1 MVSPTQKPTGKRL
14 TVMSRLKAFSTICAA
29 SALALAAGTADAAT
43 ITVASVAGAWTG
55 WTGGDASVSVTDG
68 NPTAIRWGAM
78 DTPTKKGAKSG
89 YDFFGLMPPE
99 TVFEHDQSIIVGEL
113 THLNYAIP
121 DYAAIKQATLQVVFS
136 FWLDSDTK
144 DAASL
149 RTITS
154 TFMFDHAETP
164 NQPASGMCPN
174 GIAWGEGI
182 NIKGCADLVLAS
194 TNPANSTS
202 ITIDGSEYR
211 FDVTGFMIG
220 DTPMDKFWTQESARS
235 TAQLTARFT
244 YVAPIPV
251 PAAGLLLL
259 GSLGALGALSRR
271 RRSA

>member
-1 MVSPTQKPTGKRL
+1 
-14 TVMSRLKAFSTICAA
+14 MSRLKAIQTFCAA

-43 ITVASVAGAWTG
+43 ITVASVVGHWTG
-55 WTGGDASVSVTDG
+55 WTGGDASVNVTDG
-68 NPTAIRWGAM
+68 NPTMIRWGAM

-99 TVFEHDQSIIVGEL
+99 TVFEHDQSIVVGEFA
-113 THLNYAIP
+113 HLNYAIP

-136 FWLDSDTK
+136 FWLDGDSK
-144 DAASL
+144 DEASL

-164 NQPASGMCPN
+164 NQPASGICPN

-182 NIKGCADLVLAS
+182 NDKGCADLVVAS
-194 TNPANSTS
+194 TNPANSTQ
-202 ITIDGSEYR
+202 IVIDGSEYR

-220 DTPMDKFWTQESARS
+220 DAPMEEFWTREGARN

-244 YVAPIPV
+244 YVAPIPL
-251 PAAGLLLL
+251 PAAGFLLL
-259 GSLGALGALSRR
+259 GGLGLLGALSRR
-271 RRSA
+271 RKVT

>member
-1 MVSPTQKPTGKRL
+1 MFRP
-14 TVMSRLKAFSTICAA
+14 KAFPTFCAA
-29 SALALAAGTADAAT
+29 SALALAVGSADAAT

-55 WTGGDASVSVTDG
+55 WTGGDASVTVVDG
-68 NPTAIRWGAM
+68 NPTLIRWGAM

-99 TVFEHDQSIIVGEL
+99 MVFEHDDSIIVGEL

-121 DYAAIKQATLQVVFS
+121 DYAAIKQATLQVIFS

-144 DAASL
+144 DADSL

-154 TFMFDHAETP
+154 TFVFDHTETP
-164 NQPASGMCPN
+164 NNPASGMCPN

-182 NIKGCADLVLAS
+182 NNKGCADLVVAS
-194 TNPANSTS
+194 TNPSNSTT
-202 ITIDGSEYR
+202 IRIDGAEYR

-220 DTPMDKFWTQESARS
+220 DAPMEHFWTRESARS

-244 YVAPIPV
+244 YIAPVPV
-251 PAAGLLLL
+251 PAAGFLLL
-259 GSLGALGALSRR
+259 GGLGALGALARR
-271 RRSA
+271 RKAA